1 MIARIAEIDD
11 WVSGGGQIIN
21 PDNCDS
27 WFLAWD
33 QQQLSSLSLHFFDI
47 LSSRQGKLSAC
58 ACTFLVDC
66 LLEISL
72 GEP

>member
-1 MIARIAEIDD
+1 MIGFL
-11 WVSGGGQIIN
+11 GGKLSILPITN
-21 PDNCDS
+21 PDNSDS

-33 QQQLSSLSLHFFDI
+33 QKQLSSLSLHFFDI

-58 ACTFLVDC
+58 ACTLLVDC